1 MAAVDAGTRCTPE
14 EAGAASVVAEG
25 ASGAEA
31 AAALAVVAALVQAV
45 AVLQLLA
52 TARERRKKLLRTRFG
67 LSSCWVT
74 ATCVKATSGWA
85 TS

>member
-1 MAAVDAGTRCTPE
+1 MG
-14 EAGAASVVAEG
+14 AEG

-45 AVLQLLA
+45 AVPQLLA
-52 TARERRKKLLRTRFG
+52 TARERRKRLLRTRFG
-67 LSSCWVT
+67 WSRCSDT